1 MRQPGIKTWR
11 RLRCRRGEDAD
22 AKLVQK
28 NGQISNLSVGQADAE
43 TEKEDAPEKMEELK
57 GEADPQVEVMKQ
69 EKESAGTDELTS
81 VDKVGEEEKPSE
93 TNEVGF
99 KKIFRF
105 VGFKV
110 TLKKDKNEKNE
121 PVQLLTVKKEE
132 GEASASDVAEEAAT
146 EEPEEKG
153 LIEASKENGVVE
165 EDKKE
170 GAEEESTE
178 NGATEEIK
186 PEERKETPEEPQA
199 EEVGA
204 ESPTAEETT
213 EKLTTDTEEQAAETE
228 EPTEEVTSEK
238 ESDAPTESQ
247 TSPAAHE
254 TQSPLKRF
262 FTQGI
267 FSNLRKKTSFK
278 KTKEE
283 ELQKEVAIKEEIKEM
298 AEETTESPKEG
309 EETNEET
316 MAEAQQKESAS
327 AEESKAELL
336 PEVPDD
342 VVEQKEDEIKGETN
356 AEAESPQTTLE
367 EVAESLPTEGA
378 ADVTST
384 EAKAES
390 SAEGQE
396 NQEEAPSAEVPAAIT
411 TEAELLSSQE
421 KNKAQGSPLKKLLTG
436 SGLKKLSSKKQK
448 VKKEAEA
455 KLTES
460 GEHVSDQLQSSC
472 ESAEGQ
478 KGESS
483 PSSPEES
490 VEHVIG
496 EPGQTE
502 MALENEGEGDKKKDG
517 ILPWASFKKLVTPKK
532 RVKKSSD
539 SEDDAPEK
547 PKSATLSSTD
557 SAVFVEKQ
565 EEPKPA
571 EEEQKT
577 EPCTEEPKRKMDTSV
592 SWEALI
598 CVGSSKKRARKTSDS
613 DDDTPRIEEEQPK
626 TAEAL
631 LGSSQEA
638 DQENLASSP
647 EQAGSPS
654 EGDGVSTWESLKRF
668 VTPRRKVKVEDKA
681 EEATAGTTSE
691 QIPSDSEIPKEES
704 SFSLKKLIPGRRK
717 KKSDGK
723 QEQVSSDEAGKSLGS
738 AEEDSDTP
746 AVVPLSEYD
755 SEQVEQDNIASKDT
769 VAATEMPVSTTEA
782 EESKQETTVPESE
795 AEKPIDAVPIT
806 GPQVKSVAD
815 AEERLPSWISPTA
828 VADIQETTECIIKQ
842 PLSDIPEEGD
852 TIATPKSIAEEASHD
867 DTIAED
873 IVELTS
879 EVTTAV
885 EQVPEVSFTEE
896 TTEMV
901 SAVSRLTESPGT
913 SGDTTPVQA
922 ECGMDK
928 TEAILLEAV
937 QTITHT
943 ENVQSLTMT
952 DLQQESVAVSVT
964 PQVLESA
971 TNEEAVILQLHAK
984 SEAAAI
990 CTGLDSQEIESAEE
1004 KPLQASVES
1013 ITEVGEAVSTEV
1025 AVEEKA
1031 EKSEVATAR
1040 EDCVFVAK
1048 VQELKI
1054 EAREPKPL
1062 SDVEETAQRVEVQ
1075 VETVK
1080 GIQDTEVLLMGEVKH
1095 MSDHEHADMLQE
1107 PKPVKVAV
1115 VNLVQGASEVLEEPV
1130 VAENTSKTETEGPL
1144 DTTIEE
1150 SLSSHIAHITE
1161 VSLVK
1166 ADALQEIEAIK
1177 EDVAETEVTPLE
1189 VVNQCVIQEVT
1200 VSMPEPPTAEI
1211 SDIKEASIA
1220 VVAPTA
1226 ELLASN
1232 ETTCVIEPLSES
1244 VPSEMAEVKDVVALE
1259 SDHEVQ
1265 VSVTGTEIL
1274 IVEAAL
1280 GAATDSVPTSIGSTA
1295 EDVRVKEEELKEM
1308 LAEQIQEAETV
1319 KEDSTAVAEAVI
1331 QSVDLKMEQVKD
1343 AGITAEDSD
1352 AVSQVVTQKVDL
1364 EVMQTE
1370 QKKEAEHVEVD
1381 GTSDAEVVSKNA
1393 LDDLSKQE
1401 SESGITEQE
1410 EEGKKMVL
1418 KAEREASGEKE
1429 VKGETE
1435 EPKEPVLPETV
1446 QEAVQVETI
1455 KVSQSEATESSAVLA
1470 EIHHEDI
1477 IVKPSEENIQETDV
1491 TAQENETQTQEEQ
1504 AEVKQEGLATQEAVK
1519 GKDEAMLESQEEA
1532 AAVIEEKKSEYE
1544 AHEVEAESQEQSR
1557 VADITGQDDRVSET
1571 VLQKEVQHEDVQV
1584 PTTVEAEITGQTVV
1598 EPIDK
1603 EEEKQAEEDLNQ
1615 GAAELRAKDD
1625 AVPVV
1630 SQDSETAVPVVS
1642 QDAETAVPV
1651 VSQDAETA
1659 VPVVSQDAETAV
1671 PKKCVEDHGDGTVS
1685 GELESQE
1692 APAEDGMATETGDPK
1707 ASDTETE
1714 AKAQNVS
1721 TGCPSA
1727 TDADSVAT
1735 KKTMG
1740 QTAISG
1746 VLEVTGAV
1754 ILEKA
1759 SELQPVSS
1767 EQTAT
1772 S

>member
-1 MRQPGIKTWR
+1 
-11 RLRCRRGEDAD
+11 
-22 AKLVQK
+22 
-28 NGQISNLSVGQADAE
+28 
-43 TEKEDAPEKMEELK
+43 MEELK
-57 GEADPQVEVMKQ
+57 GEADPQVEVEKQ
-69 EKESAGTDELTS
+69 EEEPAGTDELTS
-81 VDKVGEEEKPSE
+81 VDKVGEEEKSSE

-110 TLKKDKNEKNE
+110 TLKKDKNEKND

-132 GEASASDVAEEAAT
+132 GEASASEVAEEAAS
-146 EEPEEKG
+146 EPKEKG

-178 NGATEEIK
+178 KGATEEIK
-186 PEERKETPEEPQA
+186 PEEKEETIEEPQA
-199 EEVGA
+199 EEAGA
-204 ESPTAEETT
+204 ESPAAEETA

-228 EPTEEVTSEK
+228 EPIEEVTSEK
-238 ESDAPTESQ
+238 ESEAPTESQ
-247 TSPAAHE
+247 TSPTVQE

-283 ELQKEVAIKEEIKEM
+283 ELQKEVAIKEEIKET

-309 EETNEET
+309 EETIEET
-316 MAEAQQKESAS
+316 MAEAQEKESTS
-327 AEESKAELL
+327 AEESKAEVL
-336 PEVPDD
+336 PEVPDA
-342 VVEQKEDEIKGETN
+342 VAEQKEDETK
-356 AEAESPQTTLE
+356 AEVNVEADSPQTTLE
-367 EVAESLPTEGA
+367 EVAESLPAEGA

-390 SAEGQE
+390 SVEGQA
-396 NQEEAPSAEVPAAIT
+396 NQEEVLSAEVPAAIT

-436 SGLKKLSSKKQK
+436 SGLKKLSSKKQR

-460 GEHVSDQLQSSC
+460 GEHVPEQLQSSC

-478 KGESS
+478 KGDSS

-502 MALENEGEGDKKKDG
+502 MAPENEAEGDKKKDG

-532 RVKKSSD
+532 RAKKSSD

-577 EPCTEEPKRKMDTSV
+577 EPCTEEPKKKMDTSV

-613 DDDTPRIEEEQPK
+613 DDETPRIEEEQPK

-638 DQENLASSP
+638 DHENLTSSP

-668 VTPRRKVKVEDKA
+668 VTPRRKVRAEDKA

-691 QIPSDSEIPKEES
+691 QISDSEIPKEES

-755 SEQVEQDNIASKDT
+755 TEQVEQDNIASKDM
-769 VAATEMPVSTTEA
+769 VAATEMPASTTEA
-782 EESKQETTVPESE
+782 EQSKQETTVPESE
-795 AEKPIDAVPIT
+795 GEKPIDPVPIT
-806 GPQVKSVAD
+806 GPQVKAVAD

-852 TIATPKSIAEEASHD
+852 TIATPKSTAEEASRD

-901 SAVSRLTESPGT
+901 SAVSRLTESRGT

-922 ECGMDK
+922 EYDMDK

-943 ENVQSLTMT
+943 ENAQSLTMT

-971 TNEEAVILQLHAK
+971 TNEEAVILELHAK
-984 SEAAAI
+984 SEATII
-990 CTGLDSQEIESAEE
+990 CTGLNSQEVEFAEE
-1004 KPLQASVES
+1004 KTLQASVEC
-1013 ITEVGEAVSTEV
+1013 ITEVGEAISTEV
-1025 AVEEKA
+1025 VVEEKA
-1031 EKSEVATAR
+1031 EKSEVMTVR
-1040 EDCVFVAK
+1040 EDCVFVAE
-1048 VQELKI
+1048 VQELKT

-1062 SDVEETAQRVEVQ
+1062 PDVEETAQCVEVQ

-1080 GIQDTEVLLMGEVKH
+1080 GIQDTEVILMGEVKD
-1095 MSDHEHADMLQE
+1095 MPDHEHADMLQE
-1107 PKPVKVAV
+1107 LKPVKVAL

-1130 VAENTSKTETEGPL
+1130 VAENTPKTETEGPL

-1150 SLSSHIAHITE
+1150 SLSANIAHITE

-1166 ADALQEIEAIK
+1166 ADAVQEIEAIK
-1177 EDVAETEVTPLE
+1177 EDVAEAEVNPVE

-1200 VSMPEPPTAEI
+1200 VSMPEPPNAEI
-1211 SDIKEASIA
+1211 SDIKEAPIA

-1226 ELLASN
+1226 ELLDSN
-1232 ETTCVIEPLSES
+1232 ETTCVIKPPSES
-1244 VPSEMAEVKDVVALE
+1244 VPSEMAEVMDEVVPE
-1259 SDHEVQ
+1259 SDCEVH
-1265 VSVTGTEIL
+1265 VSVTSTEIP

-1280 GAATDSVPTSIGSTA
+1280 GVATDVAPVSIGTTA
-1295 EDVRVKEEELKEM
+1295 EDVSAIEEELKEM
-1308 LAEQIQEAETV
+1308 PAEQIQEAEAV
-1319 KEDSTAVAEAVI
+1319 KEDSIAVAEAVI
-1331 QSVDLKMEQVKD
+1331 QNVDLEMEQVKD
-1343 AGITAEDSD
+1343 AGITAEDTD
-1352 AVSQVVTQKVDL
+1352 AVSQVVDL

-1370 QKKEAEHVEVD
+1370 QKKEVEHVEVD
-1381 GTSDAEVVSKNA
+1381 STSDAEVASKNA
-1393 LDDLSKQE
+1393 LDDLSKKV

-1410 EEGKKMVL
+1410 EEKEMVPGSS
-1418 KAEREASGEKE
+1418 KAEEASGEKE
-1429 VKGETE
+1429 VKEETE
-1435 EPKEPVLPETV
+1435 EPKEPILPEMV
-1446 QEAVQVETI
+1446 QEAVQVEIT
-1455 KVSQSEATESSAVLA
+1455 KVSQSEATESSAVPV
-1470 EIHHEDI
+1470 EIHLEDI
-1477 IVKPSEENIQETDV
+1477 SVKPSEENKQEIDV
-1491 TAQENETQTQEEQ
+1491 TAQENETQTHEEH
-1504 AEVKQEGLATQEAVK
+1504 AEDKHESLATQEVVK
-1519 GKDEAMLESQEEA
+1519 GKEESQEGG
-1532 AAVIEEKKSEYE
+1532 AAVIEEKKSKDEV
-1544 AHEVEAESQEQSR
+1544 HEVEAELQEQSK
-1557 VADITGQDDRVSET
+1557 VADMTCQDDQTSET
-1571 VLQKEVQHEDVQV
+1571 ILQEEVQHEDMQV
-1584 PTTVEAEITGQTVV
+1584 PGTVKAETTEQTVV

-1603 EEEKQAEEDLNQ
+1603 EEEKQAEEDLTQ
-1615 GAAELRAKDD
+1615 GSAELNAKDD
-1625 AVPVV
+1625 AVPVL
-1630 SQDSETAVPVVS
+1630 SQE
-1642 QDAETAVPV
+1642 
-1651 VSQDAETA
+1651 
-1659 VPVVSQDAETAV
+1659 AETAV
-1671 PKKCVEDHGDGTVS
+1671 PKMCVEDHGDGTVS

-1692 APAEDGMATETGDPK
+1692 APAEDGMATETGDRK

-1714 AKAQNVS
+1714 TKAQDAS
-1721 TGCPSA
+1721 TGCPPA
-1727 TDADSVAT
+1727 TDADSLEA
-1735 KKTMG
+1735 KKTIE
-1740 QTAISG
+1740 QTAISDA
-1746 VLEVTGAV
+1746 LEVTGAV

-1767 EQTAT
+1767 EETTA

>member
-1 MRQPGIKTWR
+1 MGASASAR
-11 RLRCRRGEDAD
+11 RNGEGPDDATAGDQNVEAVEVQEGEDAD

-28 NGQISNLSVGQADAE
+28 NGQISSLSGKTEDGTGDFNGQAGEKGPEEVGQADAE
-43 TEKEDAPEKMEELK
+43 TEKEDAPENMEELK
-57 GEADPQVEVMKQ
+57 GEADPQVEVKKQ
-69 EKESAGTDELTS
+69 EEESAGTDELTS
-81 VDKVGEEEKPSE
+81 VAKVGEEEKSSE

-110 TLKKDKNEKNE
+110 TLKKDKNEKND

-146 EEPEEKG
+146 EEPKEKG

-178 NGATEEIK
+178 KGATEEIE
-186 PEERKETPEEPQA
+186 PEEKKETPEEPQA
-199 EEVGA
+199 EEAGA
-204 ESPTAEETT
+204 ESPAAEEKA
-213 EKLTTDTEEQAAETE
+213 EKLTTDTEEQAVETE
-228 EPTEEVTSEK
+228 GPTEEVTSEK
-238 ESDAPTESQ
+238 ESEAPAESQ
-247 TSPAAHE
+247 TSPTVQE

-283 ELQKEVAIKEEIKEM
+283 ELQKEVAIKEEIKETD
-298 AEETTESPKEG
+298 EETTESPKEG
-309 EETNEET
+309 EETIEET
-316 MAEAQQKESAS
+316 MAEAQQKESTS
-327 AEESKAELL
+327 TEESKAELL
-336 PEVPDD
+336 PEVPDA
-342 VVEQKEDEIKGETN
+342 VVEQKEDEIKAEIN
-356 AEAESPQTTLE
+356 VEAESPQTTPE
-367 EVAESLPTEGA
+367 EVAESLPAEGA
-378 ADVTST
+378 TDVTST

-390 SAEGQE
+390 PVEGQA
-396 NQEEAPSAEVPAAIT
+396 NQEEVLSAEVPAAIT

-460 GEHVSDQLQSSC
+460 GEHVSEQLQSSC

-502 MALENEGEGDKKKDG
+502 MAPENEGEGDKKKDG

-577 EPCTEEPKRKMDTSV
+577 EPCTEEPKKKMDTSV

-613 DDDTPRIEEEQPK
+613 DDETPRIEEEQPK

-638 DQENLASSP
+638 DHENLTSSP

-668 VTPRRKVKVEDKA
+668 VTPRRKVKAEDKA

-691 QIPSDSEIPKEES
+691 QMSDSEIPKEES

-755 SEQVEQDNIASKDT
+755 SEQVEQDNIASKDN
-769 VAATEMPVSTTEA
+769 VAATEMPASTTEA
-782 EESKQETTVPESE
+782 EESKQEPTVPESE
-795 AEKPIDAVPIT
+795 GEKPIDAVPIT
-806 GPQVKSVAD
+806 GPQVKAVAD

-852 TIATPKSIAEEASHD
+852 TIATPKSTAEEASHD

-922 ECGMDK
+922 EYDMDK

-943 ENVQSLTMT
+943 ENAQSLTMT

-964 PQVLESA
+964 AQVLESA
-971 TNEEAVILQLHAK
+971 TNEEAVILELHAK
-984 SEAAAI
+984 SEATAL
-990 CTGLDSQEIESAEE
+990 CTGLNSQEIASAEE
-1004 KPLQASVES
+1004 KTMQASVES
-1013 ITEVGEAVSTEV
+1013 ITEVGEAISTEV
-1025 AVEEKA
+1025 VVEEKA
-1031 EKSEVATAR
+1031 EKSEVMTVR
-1040 EDCVFVAK
+1040 EDCVFVAE
-1048 VQELKI
+1048 VQELKT

-1062 SDVEETAQRVEVQ
+1062 SDVEETAQWVEVQ

-1080 GIQDTEVLLMGEVKH
+1080 GIQDTEVILMGEVKH
-1095 MSDHEHADMLQE
+1095 MPDHEHADMLQE
-1107 PKPVKVAV
+1107 PKPVKVAL
-1115 VNLVQGASEVLEEPV
+1115 VNLVQGASEVLEETV
-1130 VAENTSKTETEGPL
+1130 VAENTPKTETEGPL

-1150 SLSSHIAHITE
+1150 SLSAHIAHITE

-1166 ADALQEIEAIK
+1166 ADAVQEIEAIK
-1177 EDVAETEVTPLE
+1177 EDVAEAEVTPVE

-1211 SDIKEASIA
+1211 SDIKEAPIA

-1232 ETTCVIEPLSES
+1232 ETTCVIKPPSES
-1244 VPSEMAEVKDVVALE
+1244 VPSQMAEVKDEVVLE
-1259 SDHEVQ
+1259 SDREVH
-1265 VSVTGTEIL
+1265 VSVTSTEIP

-1280 GAATDSVPTSIGSTA
+1280 GVATDVAPISISTTA
-1295 EDVRVKEEELKEM
+1295 EDVSAKEEELKEM
-1308 LAEQIQEAETV
+1308 PAEQIQEAETV

-1331 QSVDLKMEQVKD
+1331 QNVDLKMEQVKD

-1352 AVSQVVTQKVDL
+1352 AVTQVVTQKVDL

-1370 QKKEAEHVEVD
+1370 QKKEVEHVEVD
-1381 GTSDAEVVSKNA
+1381 GTSDAEVASKNA

-1401 SESGITEQE
+1401 SESGLAEQE
-1410 EEGKKMVL
+1410 EGKEMVPGSS
-1418 KAEREASGEKE
+1418 KAEEEASGEKG
-1429 VKGETE
+1429 VKQETE
-1435 EPKEPVLPETV
+1435 EPKEPILPETV
-1446 QEAVQVETI
+1446 QEAVQVETT
-1455 KVSQSEATESSAVLA
+1455 KVSQSEATESSAVPA
-1470 EIHHEDI
+1470 EIHQEDI
-1477 IVKPSEENIQETDV
+1477 SVKPPEEIKQEIDV
-1491 TAQENETQTQEEQ
+1491 TAQEKETQTHEEH
-1504 AEVKQEGLATQEAVK
+1504 AEDKHESLATQEVVK
-1519 GKDEAMLESQEEA
+1519 GKEESQEGA
-1532 AAVIEEKKSEYE
+1532 AAVIEEKKSKDEVHE
-1544 AHEVEAESQEQSR
+1544 AEAESQEQSR
-1557 VADITGQDDRVSET
+1557 VAEMTCQDDKASET
-1571 VLQKEVQHEDVQV
+1571 VLQEEVQHEDVQV
-1584 PTTVEAEITGQTVV
+1584 PGTVKAETTEQTVV
-1598 EPIDK
+1598 EPINK
-1603 EEEKQAEEDLNQ
+1603 EEEKQAEEDLIQ
-1615 GAAELRAKDD
+1615 GATELSTKDD
-1625 AVPVV
+1625 AVPVL
-1630 SQDSETAVPVVS
+1630 
-1642 QDAETAVPV
+1642 
-1651 VSQDAETA
+1651 
-1659 VPVVSQDAETAV
+1659 SQDAETAV
-1671 PKKCVEDHGDGTVS
+1671 PKMCVEDHGDGTVS

-1692 APAEDGMATETGDPK
+1692 APAEDGIATETGDPE
-1707 ASDTETE
+1707 ASDT
-1714 AKAQNVS
+1714 KAQDAS
-1721 TGCPSA
+1721 TGCPLA
-1727 TDADSVAT
+1727 TDADSVEA

-1746 VLEVTGAV
+1746 ASEVAGAV

-1767 EQTAT
+1767 EQTAA